1 LTQPPRALRHAT
13 LLRPIATRAIQR
25 VILDT
30 KINDRNAKLCWW
42 SKLQFVWENSAIQFE
57 MVAITTMTT
66 RVLLALVA
74 STMLVLLVLPG
85 GSEAGIVQELENET
99 DGWGEESDGIDD
111 ADKNVCFAIHYIR
124 S

>member
-1 LTQPPRALRHAT
+1 M
-13 LLRPIATRAIQR
+13 
-25 VILDT
+25 
-30 KINDRNAKLCWW
+30 
-42 SKLQFVWENSAIQFE
+42 QFVWENSAIQFE